1 MSRRAVD
8 LGNIVES
15 KRSRKPKQSW
25 EPEDHREI
33 QRPRKSTSNQNA
45 KHPRRNRNEAASSD
59 HSNRWEEYKHL
70 VKKFVS
76 GLVKENHYLELYSQS
91 QTLKEGDKELKRIK
105 DKVKAWKQAIIS
117 TVTAIES
124 EYADHKR
131 WPELGEAD
139 DDDMVEVAHILCSAC
154 NGEECEGN
162 DILFC
167 DRTSC
172 LRAYHQLCL
181 QPPITLQGFDE
192 SQDWFCWQCECLDD
206 CIDLISERLGE
217 EYTCAADLFP
227 EVQRER
233 DAELAAGNTL
243 AGAVLGDEEDDVD
256 DDEYQPTLEEVAAE
270 GEEEEDASAASDGE
284 LGDEE
289 EDEAADAQDGADDD
303 EGGDEEGGEGAEGKE
318 SSLLSRLQ
326 ALHGDNDAADH
337 LMAYESD
344 GEDVSDIDSALDE
357 DEVAGLLEDA
367 AGDLGALPFFDR
379 PSDAAGEAAGDDGG
393 ESGGVY
399 RRRLRDRSKRQAA
412 KVVHIFGEDD
422 VGRPVARVH
431 CGTFVTGTVTAFSFL
446 ADDDAPAG
454 DGSAWADLDD
464 RIAQRGRWTVAYRDG
479 LVREGLALTDVRTA
493 LELAREY
500 EERQEALRAA
510 ASGNTLQSKIS
521 ALVQSNGQLSA
532 ENVLQHRR
540 EKKAIDYVSLSLQI
554 FGSLYDEDDD
564 RILDDEAAALG
575 GDRASDATARR
586 LMTARRSG
594 AAGAADDDE
603 DDADP
608 LGLAAA
614 VERDEDYDSD
624 DARPRRRKRT
634 PGRGGGGAAEKK
646 RRPRRSDGDDSV
658 AKKRRTTTP
667 SSEPPVG

>member
-8 LGNIVES
+8 PGNIVES

-33 QRPRKSTSNQNA
+33 KRSRNHNSIRIA
-45 KHPRRNRNEAASSD
+45 RHPRRNRNEAASSD
-59 HSNRWEEYKHL
+59 QSNRWEEYRHL

-91 QTLKEGDKELKRIK
+91 QTLKENDKELKRIK

-124 EYADHKR
+124 EHPDHKR
-131 WPELGEAD
+131 WPELGQAD
-139 DDDMVEVAHILCSAC
+139 EDDMVDVAHILCSAC
-154 NGEECEGN
+154 NGEEYEGN

-167 DRTSC
+167 DRANC

-192 SQDWFCWQCECLDD
+192 SQDWFCWQCECIDD

-227 EVQRER
+227 EVQREI
-233 DAELAAGNTL
+233 DAELAAANTL
-243 AGAVLGDEEDDVD
+243 AGVVLGDEDEDE
-256 DDEYQPTLEEVAAE
+256 DDEYKPSLEEVAAE
-270 GEEEEDASAASDGE
+270 EEEEEDASVASGGMQSDDEAGE
-284 LGDEE
+284 LAGAGD
-289 EDEAADAQDGADDD
+289 AADAED
-303 EGGDEEGGEGAEGKE
+303 GDEAGDEGKE

-326 ALHGDNDAADH
+326 ALHGDREM
-337 LMAYESD
+337 LRTESD
-344 GEDVSDIDSALDE
+344 GDDAAADEVSDIDSALDE

-367 AGDLGALPFFDR
+367 AGDLDTLPFFDQ
-379 PSDAAGEAAGDDGG
+379 PSDAAEATVDGG
-393 ESGGVY
+393 MDASGGSY

-412 KVVHIFGEDD
+412 KVVNIFGEDD
-422 VGRPVARVH
+422 VGREVARVQR
-431 CGTFVTGTVTAFSFL
+431 GTFITGTVTAFSFL
-446 ADDDAPAG
+446 ADSDDVPVGG
-454 DGSAWADLDD
+454 DPKWVDLDD

-479 LVREGLALTDVRTA
+479 LVREGLAIADFRAA

-510 ASGNTLQSKIS
+510 GSGNTLQSKIS

-532 ENVLQHRR
+532 DNVLQHKR

-564 RILDDEAAALG
+564 RILDDAPGALEGEPGSEAA
-575 GDRASDATARR
+575 ARR
-586 LMTARRSG
+586 LMTERRSADG
-594 AAGAADDDE
+594 ADSD

-608 LGLAAA
+608 LGLASA

-624 DARPRRRKRT
+624 DARPRRRKRMSA
-634 PGRGGGGAAEKK
+634 RGGSEAAEKK
-646 RRPRRSDGDDSV
+646 RRRPRRSDDGAGCSV
-658 AKKRRTTTP
+658 EKKRRTTAAE
-667 SSEPPVG
+667 SNADRQ

>member
-1 MSRRAVD
+1 M
-8 LGNIVES
+8 
-15 KRSRKPKQSW
+15 
-25 EPEDHREI
+25 
-33 QRPRKSTSNQNA
+33 
-45 KHPRRNRNEAASSD
+45 
-59 HSNRWEEYKHL
+59 
-70 VKKFVS
+70 KKFVS
-76 GLVKENHYLELYSQS
+76 GLVKETHYLELYSQS
-91 QTLKEGDKELKRIK
+91 QTLKEDDKELKRIK

-124 EYADHKR
+124 EHADHKR

-139 DDDMVEVAHILCSAC
+139 EDDMVEVAHILCSAC

-167 DRTSC
+167 DRTNC

-192 SQDWFCWQCECLDD
+192 SQDWFCWQCECIDD

-233 DAELAAGNTL
+233 DAELAAANTL
-243 AGAVLGDEEDDVD
+243 AGAVLGDEDDDVD
-256 DDEYQPTLEEVAAE
+256 DDEYKPSLEEVAAE
-270 GEEEEDASAASDGE
+270 DEEEEDASVASDGR
-284 LGDEE
+284 LGGEE
-289 EDEAADAQDGADDD
+289 HDEAADAEDDD
-303 EGGDEEGGEGAEGKE
+303 GDEGAEGKE

-326 ALHGDNDAADH
+326 ALHGDSEAAA
-337 LMAYESD
+337 MESD
-344 GEDVSDIDSALDE
+344 GDDAGADEVSDIDSALDE

-367 AGDLGALPFFDR
+367 AGDLDTLPFFER
-379 PSDAAGEAAGDDGG
+379 PSAAADAAGGDGD
-393 ESGGVY
+393 ESGGAY

-412 KVVHIFGEDD
+412 KVVNIFGADD
-422 VGRPVARVH
+422 VGRQVARVQR
-431 CGTFVTGTVTAFSFL
+431 GAFIIGTVTAFSF
-446 ADDDAPAG
+446 ADDGDSDATAG
-454 DGSAWADLDD
+454 DASTWADLDD

-479 LVREGLALTDVRTA
+479 LVREGLALADVRTA

-500 EERQEALRAA
+500 DERQEALRAA
-510 ASGNTLQSKIS
+510 GSGNTLQSKIS

-532 ENVLQHRR
+532 DNVLQHRR

-564 RILDDEAAALG
+564 RIVDDEAEAL
-575 GDRASDATARR
+575 
-586 LMTARRSG
+586 
-594 AAGAADDDE
+594 AAGAEDDE
-603 DDADP
+603 DVDP

-634 PGRGGGGAAEKK
+634 PAHGGGGAGQRK
-646 RRPRRSDGDDSV
+646 RRATAP
-658 AKKRRTTTP
+658 A
-667 SSEPPVG
+667 SEPQGEGR